1 MGLLVKKTTQSK
13 SKDRPL
19 REQKNTQLRCQNQKC
34 CHFFMGFSPTN
45 SITFTKRFSLNCNY
59 LQSLDCL
66 SSFWFLVTHPETL
79 VTSDD
84 ETESNR
90 STSSSSWDF
99 GTPLARPKHF
109 YRMPQNVIF
118 FDTELIFFLKNPF
131 SFFSLLRRF
140 FCGTDW
146 WLQLKSQVELD

>member
-1 MGLLVKKTTQSK
+1 MCPDGLVGQKNNTVKIQGQATAGTKKHTVEMPK
-13 SKDRPL
+13 SKNL
-19 REQKNTQLRCQNQKC
+19 SLL
-34 CHFFMGFSPTN
+34 HGFFPPTN

-59 LQSLDCL
+59 LQSLDCLL

-90 STSSSSWDF
+90 STSSSWDF

-118 FDTELIFFLKNPF
+118 F
-131 SFFSLLRRF
+131 
-140 FCGTDW
+140 
-146 WLQLKSQVELD
+146 